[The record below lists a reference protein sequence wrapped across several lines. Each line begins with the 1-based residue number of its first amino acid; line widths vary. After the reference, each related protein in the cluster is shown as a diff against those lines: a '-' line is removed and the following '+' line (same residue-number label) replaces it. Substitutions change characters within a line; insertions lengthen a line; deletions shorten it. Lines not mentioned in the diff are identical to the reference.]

1 MSQVETLRANYCDLA
16 RTNPEWF
23 ANVNGILSSPG
34 PLHLNAENGHYDES
48 PSPPFL
54 PSCVATPMYPDA
66 ERAFFVADI
75 CEVYRQHQRWR
86 THLPEVHPHFAVKA
100 NPDPYVLRLLAALG
114 AGFDC
119 ASNAE
124 INQIL
129 ALGVSPSQII
139 FANPCKAASFVR
151 AAARAG
157 VDKMTFDNAD
167 ELHKIARAHPRAK
180 LVIRILADDSK
191 SICAFN
197 VKFGTPVSNVPALLA
212 KARELHLDVIGVS
225 FHVGSGCYDPSVY
238 TDAIMRCK
246 QVFDMAEEAG
256 YHFNFLDCGGG
267 FEDSLF
273 EQAARY
279 LRDAIDEYFPDRN
292 GIKIIAEPG
301 RYYVAN
307 AFRLAANIIA
317 KRTPSIQGEEKPDV
331 MYYINDGVYGSFNCL
346 MFDHAVAQPYVLS
359 LDSSFHVPS
368 TEPLVSSS
376 VWGPTCDSIDK
387 ICIGDWLGFDN
398 MGAYTICAASQFNGF
413 EISKVVY
420 TAGGVGEAEVRT
432 ALAKFAAAGHGL
444 GDAGLR

>member
-1 MSQVETLRANYCDLA
+1 MPR
-16 RTNPEWF
+16 
-23 ANVNGILSSPG
+23 
-34 PLHLNAENGHYDES
+34 LHS
-48 PSPPFL
+48 
-54 PSCVATPMYPDA
+54 
-66 ERAFFVADI
+66 FFPTRVDCSI
-75 CEVYRQHQRWR
+75 F
-86 THLPEVHPHFAVKA
+86 PAVKA

-317 KRTPSIQGEEKPDV
+317 KRTPNFQGEEKPDV
-331 MYYINDGVYGSFNCL
+331 MC
-346 MFDHAVAQPYVLS
+346 MFFSYRFAVRFSEYALQTT
-359 LDSSFHVPS
+359 S
-368 TEPLVSSS
+368 T
-376 VWGPTCDSIDK
+376 T
-387 ICIGDWLGFDN
+387 
-398 MGAYTICAASQFNGF
+398 AS
-413 EISKVVY
+413 
-420 TAGGVGEAEVRT
+420 TARST
-432 ALAKFAAAGHGL
+432 A
-444 GDAGLR
+444 

>member
-1 MSQVETLRANYCDLA
+1 MSQVEPPRQLLRPCAYEPRVRMDIMMNPRSPPSSPLA
-16 RTNPEWF
+16 R
-23 ANVNGILSSPG
+23 
-34 PLHLNAENGHYDES
+34 
-48 PSPPFL
+48 PPRC
-54 PSCVATPMYPDA
+54 PPPTG
-66 ERAFFVADI
+66 FFVADI

-86 THLPEVHPHFAVKA
+86 THLPEFTLILVPVKA

-129 ALGVSPSQII
+129 AL
-139 FANPCKAASFVR
+139 
-151 AAARAG
+151 AARAG

-317 KRTPSIQGEEKPDV
+317 KRTPTIQGEEKPDV

-346 MFDHAVAQPYVLS
+346 MFDHAVAQPYRL
-359 LDSSFHVPS
+359 
-368 TEPLVSSS
+368 
-376 VWGPTCDSIDK
+376 GPTCDSIDK
-387 ICIGDWLGFDN
+387 ICVQTMLPERLQIGDWLGFDN

-444 GDAGLR
+444 GDAGSR